1 MKVGDSG
8 GSSVSS
14 STTNKT
20 SETSSATT
28 TKADS
33 SAGDSVAATP
43 TPAVVDR
50 SEATSGATPSETLER
65 DPESLPSDPVAARD
79 VVDRQADVA
88 SVMTGQQSVG
98 ASVFDELDT
107 PAAVTDTSPA
117 ADTPAA
123 SGNPPGPEIVA
134 DPIRQEQRA
143 DLETPAAFDPGSAA
157 PEFPDFADQ
166 TPASSETLPDG
177 GKVDTFER
185 DGVTYTRTT
194 GADGSVR
201 MGYQQDGVDYSRTS
215 YEDGRSSVEMAGQ
228 TGDVRHT
235 RTIDTSAEGE
245 VTDRSRSVEE
255 GVDAEGNPV
264 SQSREETL
272 GPDGTRTISEDVTR
286 PDGGT
291 SALDRV
297 ENPDGTVNETY
308 TFDGEQ
314 GKVQRTTAQAADG
327 SAETRTERNYSV
339 DTPLESVLAEQGVET
354 PPVPDSARGQVVD
367 LPEGERSDTS
377 VRELEVVSTDPSGQS
392 ELQYA
397 EQSYSQ
403 SSGDVTLRGSD
414 DPAAHNPWQD
424 TFPAGIAPD
433 NENSEVTHT
442 VTRVVSRD
450 DDGNLVEATGASQTL
465 RLEGDRIPEFGTD
478 GEVSVTRTDSWNS
491 AGESAESFQTEG
503 FQQQELYA
511 MSRGTDDSLERF
523 SADVGGQTVSAGYP
537 AEAGGPFDHYN
548 MRDGLQEWMGE
559 DPAAPLDVGITVSRN
574 AAGEVVSDS
583 TTLDARDADG
593 NGKSVTRTEGQGLT
607 SWSYS
612 DYAND
617 GQDYRRQTVFEG
629 SDVSTYEEYKTT
641 GEGQFERM
649 SETREGD
656 TVIAGSN
663 ASRQEVTEEELQAS
677 VADGTL
683 TQEQMDRMLQDGP
696 PYVMEQSREFAA
708 ALREEDGSYRRD
720 EDGNPVQ
727 PGYNITSS
735 TVSNGDGYSVSD
747 FGRSDFQ
754 EDGGT
759 RESTLSTVTD
769 PLGDPPVSGTATKGE
784 RTNTGAYQE
793 TERGEIAVDADGRMT
808 LDGEEV
814 GQFDLGESDLPTLL
828 REGSSLTARELIAA
842 VKNPSVAAGNRGEL
856 GRVGEARFTPS
867 GGELHTPDLAK
878 FADILGVV
886 NGASEIFNGI
896 GNGDFRQTVGGLGD
910 IAGGLNSLAA
920 AASALPGRAGA
931 AAGRLSSLTGLGS
944 VAGKVLGGVGGLA
957 SLGFGIYDGI
967 TGETGYDRAG
977 GWLGAA
983 SGAVGVGS
991 LFFGPPGWVVGG
1003 LASGALG
1010 IASVVVGGSDDDRT
1024 AAMDPRMM

>member
-8 GSSVSS
+8 GSSSSVSS
-14 STTNKT
+14 GATNKT
-20 SETSSATT
+20 ADSATANQAAKAETSASDGA
-28 TKADS
+28 
-33 SAGDSVAATP
+33 AATP

-50 SEATSGATPSETLER
+50 SDAMSGANPSETLER

-88 SVMTGQQSVG
+88 SVMTGQNLG
-98 ASVFDELDT
+98 APSVFDEMDT
-107 PAAVTDTSPA
+107 PAAAPD
-117 ADTPAA
+117 
-123 SGNPPGPEIVA
+123 NPPGPELVE

-143 DLETPAAFDPGSAA
+143 DLQTPEAFQPGSAA

-166 TPASSETLPDG
+166 TPASSKTLPDG

-201 MGYQQDGVDYSRTS
+201 MGYQQDGTDYSRTS
-215 YEDGRSSVEMAGQ
+215 YEDGRTSVEMAGQ

-235 RTIDTSAEGE
+235 RTIETSAEGE
-245 VTDRSRSVEE
+245 VTDRARSVEE
-255 GVDAEGNPV
+255 GVDADGNPV

-272 GPDGTRTISEDVTR
+272 GPDGTRTISEGVTR

-297 ENPDGTVNETY
+297 EKPDGTVDETY
-308 TFDGEQ
+308 AFEGGQ
-314 GKVQRTTAQAADG
+314 GTVRRTTAQAADG
-327 SAETRTERNYSV
+327 SAQTRTERNYQV
-339 DTPLESVLAEQGVET
+339 DTPLETVLAEQGVET
-354 PPVPDSARGQVVD
+354 PPVPDSARGQVVG

-414 DPAAHNPWQD
+414 DPATHDPWRD

-433 NENSEVTHT
+433 NENSEITRT

-465 RLEGDRIPEFGTD
+465 RLEGDRIPEFGSE

-491 AGESAESFQTEG
+491 AGESAETFQTEG
-503 FQQQELYA
+503 FQQQELFG
-511 MSRGTDDSLERF
+511 MSHGTDDSFGRF
-523 SADVGGQTVSAGYP
+523 SAEVGGRPVSAGYP
-537 AEAGGPFDHYN
+537 REAGAPFDHYN
-548 MRDGLQEWMGE
+548 LRDGLQEWMGD
-559 DPAAPLDVGITVSRN
+559 DPSAGLDVGITVSRN
-574 AAGEVVSDS
+574 GAGEVVSGS
-583 TTLDARDADG
+583 TTFDGRDADG

-629 SDVSTYEEYKTT
+629 SDVSTYEESKTT

-656 TVIAGSN
+656 TIIAGSN
-663 ASRQEVTEEELQAS
+663 ASRQEVSEDELRAS
-677 VADGTL
+677 VADGSMTA
-683 TQEQMDRMLQDGP
+683 EQMERMLQDGP
-696 PYVMEQSREFAA
+696 PYMVEKSREFAA

-720 EDGNPVQ
+720 EDGNPIQ
-727 PGYNITSS
+727 PGYAISSS
-735 TVSNGDGYSVSD
+735 TLSNGDGYSVSD
-747 FGRSDFQ
+747 FTRSDFQ

-759 RESTLSTVTD
+759 LESALSTVTD
-769 PLGDPPVSGTATKGE
+769 PLADPPVTGTATRGE
-784 RTNTGAYQE
+784 RSNTGAYRE
-793 TERGEIAVDADGRMT
+793 TDSGQISVSADGHLT
-808 LDGEEV
+808 LNGEEV
-814 GQFDLGESDLPTLL
+814 GQFDFGNSDLPTLL
-828 REGSSLTARELIAA
+828 REGSSLTARELLAA
-842 VKNPSVAAGNRGEL
+842 VKNPAVAVANREQL
-856 GRVGEARFTPS
+856 SRLGEARFTLS
-867 GGELHTPDLAK
+867 GGNIDTPKLAA

-886 NGASEIFNGI
+886 NGANEIFSGI
-896 GNGDFRQTVGGLGD
+896 GNGDFRQVAGGLGD
-910 IAGGLNSLAA
+910 MAGGFNSLAA
-920 AASALPGRAGA
+920 ATSVLAGESRLGA
-931 AAGRLSSLTGLGS
+931 AAGRLSSLTSLGS
-944 VAGKVLGGVGGLA
+944 VAGKVLGGVGGVA

-967 TGETGYDRAG
+967 TGKTGYDRAG

-983 SGAVGVGS
+983 GGAVGVGS

-1003 LASGALG
+1003 LVSGALG
-1010 IASVVVGGSDDDRT
+1010 IASVVVSGADDNRT
-1024 AAMDPRMM
+1024 AAMDPRML